1 MRLSRP
7 ELDQSVLPEADP
19 ARSEELMARIARAV
33 VERQMTVPAIMLL
46 ESVKPLSFLGNQLL
60 IFLDP
65 IVSLVVTS
73 RDYYAFVR
81 MLDDRENLEKL
92 LVAIEEENARI
103 DALRT
108 AEKASRPKRRGLFP
122 LFRHR

>member
-1 MRLSRP
+1 LRLSRP

-103 DALRT
+103 DALRK

>member
-103 DALRT
+103 DALRK

>member
-1 MRLSRP
+1 
-7 ELDQSVLPEADP
+7 
-19 ARSEELMARIARAV
+19 MARIARAV

-103 DALRT
+103 DALRK

>member
-33 VERQMTVPAIMLL
+33 VEREMTVPAIMLL

-103 DALRT
+103 DALRK
-108 AEKASRPKRRGLFP
+108 AEKASRPKRRCLFQ